1 MKAAAVQDV
10 KEAAKLERHLTELVD
25 GFTSGI

>member
-10 KEAAKLERHLTELVD
+10 KEAATLERNLTELVD